1 MLDVVLKIL
10 AALGIVFLALL
21 LLAILVILLVL
32 FFPVTYRIRGKK
44 SEEDMSLAVRA
55 NWLFGFLRVRYA
67 YPEPGLLTAKLLWFR
82 LYQKRLPGG
91 EDGEADKKE
100 AGGQN
105 DSKGSEGGETGEKTD
120 AGNGGETGE
129 KTDAGNGGDSVGQAP
144 EKGAREESVEKPA
157 EDETAEKTEET
168 AAGTSEEQEPERE
181 KSGPEGL
188 KNRLF
193 EKIQKIKYTIGNIYD
208 KIKEIWGNIS
218 YYAEL
223 MQRRETAELYA
234 YVKLRVFKILKN
246 IRPRHIRADILFGTG
261 EPDTTGYAYG
271 AYCML
276 SPFLGP
282 RFLVRPDFERA
293 VLQGEFDISGHVTV
307 FVLVFNALKLMF
319 DRKFRWFMRKLK
331 KKEEER
337 HGG

>member
-1 MLDVVLKIL
+1 MWDVVLKIL

-21 LLAILVILLVL
+21 LLAILIILLVL

-44 SEEDMSLAVRA
+44 SEEDMSLTVRA

-67 YPEPGLLTAKLLWFR
+67 YPEPGVFTARLLWFL
-82 LYQKRLPGG
+82 LYRKKLPGG
-91 EDGEADKKE
+91 EAGEADEEGNDRQDTSKE
-100 AGGQN
+100 L
-105 DSKGSEGGETGEKTD
+105 GGEETGGKAE
-120 AGNGGETGE
+120 AGNGG
-129 KTDAGNGGDSVGQAP
+129 GGQPPKKEACD
-144 EKGAREESVEKPA
+144 ESPAEPA
-157 EDETAEKTEET
+157 EDEAAENAEET
-168 AAGTSEEQEPERE
+168 AAEKGGEQGNPEPERQ
-181 KSGPEGL
+181 

-218 YYAEL
+218 YYTEL
-223 MQRRETAELYA
+223 MRRRETGELYA
-234 YVKLRVFKILKN
+234 YVKFRVFKILKN

-261 EPDTTGYAYG
+261 EPDTTGYIYG

-276 SPFLGP
+276 SPFMGP
-282 RFLVRPDFERA
+282 RFLVRPDFERT

-307 FVLVFNALKLMF
+307 FVLAFNALKLMF

-331 KKEEER
+331 KEEEK

>member
-21 LLAILVILLVL
+21 LLAILIILLVL

-44 SEEDMSLAVRA
+44 SEEDMSLAVRV
-55 NWLFGFLRVRYA
+55 NWLFGFLRARYA
-67 YPEPGLLTAKLLWFR
+67 YPEPGLLTARLLWFR

-91 EDGEADKKE
+91 EDGEADKKK
-100 AGGQN
+100 AGGQD
-105 DSKGSEGGETGEKTD
+105 DSKGSESVETGEKAD
-120 AGNGGETGE
+120 AGNGVETGE
-129 KTDAGNGGDSVGQAP
+129 KTDAGNGGDSGGQAP
-144 EKGAREESVEKPA
+144 EKDAREESVEKPA
-157 EDETAEKTEET
+157 EEETAEKTEET
-168 AAGTSEEQEPERE
+168 AAETCGEQEPERGDT
-181 KSGPEGL
+181 GPEGL
-188 KNRLF
+188 KKRLF

-223 MQRRETAELYA
+223 MQRRETVELYA
-234 YVKLRVFKILKN
+234 YVKLRIFKILKN

-331 KKEEER
+331 KEEEK